1 MTEKDEVLLLIR
13 KALEKV
19 YENDIYL
26 IEKRVS
32 ERCIVSKFA
41 NYFSQLA
48 TGEIQEY
55 NVDVEYNRQE
65 AYTKKIG
72 KRPICVDFI
81 VHKRGNINNLIA
93 IEFKPYWNKNQKAKE
108 NDERRIKKL
117 CEPEYGYEYQYGFT
131 IMFGKTLD
139 TTIVKIYDHNIKN
152 LKKIDIF

>member
-1 MTEKDEVLLLIR
+1 MMEKDDVLLLIN
-13 KALEKV
+13 KSLKKI
-19 YENDIYL
+19 YGKDIYL
-26 IEKRVS
+26 VEKRVS

-41 NYFSQLA
+41 NYFSQFA
-48 TGEIQEY
+48 IKEIPEY
-55 NVDVEYNRQE
+55 DVDVEYNRQK
-65 AYTKKIG
+65 ANTKELDLKT
-72 KRPICVDFI
+72 ICVDFI
-81 VHKRGNINNLIA
+81 VHKREKNDNLIA

-139 TTIVKIYDHNIKN
+139 TTIVKIYDNNIKN